1 MLLKRSEKAERFL
14 FILRY
19 EKIIHIFHKLSTKE
33 YFKGLIL
40 LFNEN

>member
-19 EKIIHIFHKLSTKE
+19 EKIFHIFLKLSTKE
-33 YFKGLIL
+33 YFKALIL
-40 LFNEN
+40 YFDEN